1 MNETM
6 NRNNQKRN
14 DRASAATPDYLP
26 SDSSLEEAVLAALLL
41 ENQYIA
47 DIRGIIAP
55 TAFFD
60 NVNAKIYE
68 IICRL
73 DDKGATPDLISVVQE
88 AKAEGIAPA
97 YVAGLTQTVGSGV
110 EVMNHA
116 RRLAELETR
125 RKLVLFSS
133 ELTARAQ
140 QGSDAAEWAAKQ
152 LDEITGAALCV
163 DTARPIGDVL
173 AETLQDLERRQQAR
187 QQGAC
192 VGIPTGLPHLDRVT
206 GGWRGGQLI
215 ILAARPAM
223 GKTAMALHFA
233 RAAASTGTPVVVF
246 SLEMPNTQL
255 AGRML
260 VGASGTDATAFRA
273 GDVTAED
280 WRRIEHGAAGLGQL
294 PIRLIDTASI
304 SMPRI
309 RALCRA
315 MQRKGRC
322 ELIIIDYLQLIAVS
336 TEEKRYGNRERE
348 VAEISRTAKLLAK
361 ELAVPVILLSQ
372 LSHRVEE
379 RTSGT
384 PMLSDLRES
393 GAIEQDAD
401 MVLFIDRPAA
411 YGIREFEAGRYG
423 TISSQGVGRLTIAK
437 NREGGTGFIP
447 FRHNESLTQIT
458 DYDTIPTAQ
467 GEEDAAF

>member
-1 MNETM
+1 MKASRDTKPFSKVEM
-6 NRNNQKRN
+6 LDLPN
-14 DRASAATPDYLP
+14 DA
-26 SDSSLEEAVLAALLL
+26 SLEEAVLGALLL
-41 ENQYIA
+41 ENQYLA
-47 DIRGIIAP
+47 DVRGFVTP

-73 DDKGATPDLISVVQE
+73 DDKGIASDLISVVKE
-88 AKAEGIAPA
+88 AKGEGIQASYIA
-97 YVAGLTQTVGSGV
+97 TLTQKVGSGV
-110 EVMNHA
+110 EVMSHA
-116 RRLAELETR
+116 RQLADIETR
-125 RKLVLFSS
+125 RKLVLFSV
-133 ELTARAQ
+133 ELTSRAQ
-140 QGSDAAEWAAKQ
+140 QGADAAEWAAKA

-163 DTARPIGDVL
+163 DAARPIGDVL
-173 AETLQDLERRQQAR
+173 DETLENLERRQQAR
-187 QQGAC
+187 QRGEC

-206 GGWRGGQLI
+206 SGWRPGQLI

-233 RAAASTGTPVVVF
+233 RAAASAGTPAVVF
-246 SLEMPNTQL
+246 SLEMPDTQL

-280 WRRIEHGAAGLGQL
+280 WRRIEHGAAGLGRL

-304 SMPRI
+304 TMPRI
-309 RALCRA
+309 RAVCRA
-315 MQRKGRC
+315 MQRRGQC
-322 ELIIIDYLQLIAVS
+322 GMVVIDYLQLIAVS

-348 VAEISRTAKLLAK
+348 VAEISRAAKLLAK
-361 ELAVPVILLSQ
+361 ELDIPIILLGQ
-372 LSHRVEE
+372 LSRRVEE
-379 RTSGT
+379 RADKT

-401 MVLFIDRPAA
+401 MVLFIDRPAV
-411 YGIREFEAGRYG
+411 YGIREFDAGRYG
-423 TISSQGVGRLTIAK
+423 MINSQSVGRLTIAK

-458 DYDTIPTAQ
+458 DYDTTPTAQ
-467 GEEDAAF
+467 GEEDTAF

>member
-1 MNETM
+1 MG
-6 NRNNQKRN
+6 RNNQKRN
-14 DRASAATPDYLP
+14 DSASVATPDYLP
-26 SDSSLEEAVLAALLL
+26 SDSSLEEAVLGALLL
-41 ENQYIA
+41 ENQSLA
-47 DIRGIIAP
+47 DVRGVITP

-73 DDKGATPDLISVVQE
+73 DDKGVTPDLISVVKE
-88 AKAEGIAPA
+88 AKAEDIQASYIAT
-97 YVAGLTQTVGSGV
+97 LTQKVGSGA

-116 RRLAELETR
+116 RQLAELETR

-140 QGSDAAEWAAKQ
+140 QGSEAAEWAAKQ
-152 LDEITGAALCV
+152 LDEITGAALSV
-163 DTARPIGDVL
+163 DLARPIGDVL

-187 QQGAC
+187 QQGEC

-223 GKTAMALHFA
+223 GKTAVSLHFA
-233 RAAASTGTPVVVF
+233 RAAAASGVPTIIF
-246 SLEMPNTQL
+246 SLEMPNVQL

-260 VGASGTDATAFRA
+260 VGASGTDATAFRT
-273 GDVTAED
+273 GDVIAGD
-280 WRRIEHGAAGLGQL
+280 WRRIEHGAAELGQL
-294 PIRLIDTASI
+294 PIHLIDTASI

-322 ELIIIDYLQLIAVS
+322 GLVIIDYLQLIAIPA
-336 TEEKRYGNRERE
+336 EEKRYGNRERE
-348 VAEISRTAKLLAK
+348 VAEISRAAKLLAK
-361 ELAVPVILLSQ
+361 ELDVPVILLAQ
-372 LSHRVEE
+372 LSRKVEE
-379 RTSGT
+379 RPSET
-384 PMLSDLRES
+384 PRLADLRES

-401 MVLFIDRPAA
+401 MVLLLDRPEY
-411 YGIREFEAGRYG
+411 YGIMEFDAGKYG
-423 TISSQGVGRLTIAK
+423 VVSSHGVGRLTVAK
-437 NREGGTGFIP
+437 NREGSTGFIP

-458 DYDTIPTAQ
+458 DYDTM
-467 GEEDAAF
+467 

>member
-1 MNETM
+1 MNEIM
-6 NRNNQKRN
+6 GRNNQKRN
-14 DRASAATPDYLP
+14 GGASAATPDYLP
-26 SDSSLEEAVLAALLL
+26 SDSGLEEAVLAALLL

-47 DIRGIIAP
+47 DVRGIITP

-125 RKLVLFSS
+125 RKLMLFSS

-152 LDEITGAALCV
+152 LDEITSAALCV

-173 AETLQDLERRQQAR
+173 AETLHDLERRQQAR
-187 QQGAC
+187 QQGEC
-192 VGIPTGLPHLDRVT
+192 VGITTGLPHLDRVV
-206 GGWRGGQLI
+206 GGWRGGQLV

-223 GKTAMALHFA
+223 GKTALALHFA
-233 RAAASTGTPVVVF
+233 RAAASTGSSVIIL
-246 SLEMPNTQL
+246 SLEMPTSQL

-273 GDVTAED
+273 GDVTVED

-294 PIRLIDTASI
+294 PIHLIDTASI
-304 SMPRI
+304 TMPRI
-309 RALCRA
+309 RAVCRA
-315 MQRKGRC
+315 MQRRGQC
-322 ELIIIDYLQLIAVS
+322 GMVVIDYLQLIAVP

-348 VAEISRTAKLLAK
+348 VAEISRAAKLLAK
-361 ELAVPVILLSQ
+361 ELDVPVVLLAQ
-372 LSHRVEE
+372 LSRRVEE
-379 RTSGT
+379 RANKM
-384 PMLSDLRES
+384 PLLSDLRES

-401 MVLFIDRPAA
+401 MVLFIDRPAV
-411 YGIREFEAGRYG
+411 YGIREFEAGQYG

-437 NREGGTGFIP
+437 NREGSTGFIP

-458 DYDTIPTAQ
+458 DYDTIPTTQ
-467 GEEDAAF
+467 GKEDTAF

>member
-1 MNETM
+1 MNEIM
-6 NRNNQKRN
+6 GRNNQKRN
-14 DRASAATPDYLP
+14 DGASVAIPDYLP
-26 SDSSLEEAVLAALLL
+26 SDSSLEAAVLGALLL
-41 ENQYIA
+41 ENQYLA
-47 DIRGIIAP
+47 DVRGIITS
-55 TAFFD
+55 TAFYD
-60 NVNAKIYE
+60 AVNAKIYE
-68 IICRL
+68 IVCRL
-73 DDKGATPDLISVVQE
+73 DDKGTTPDLVTVAQE
-88 AKAEGIAPA
+88 AKTEGIAPA
-97 YVAGLTQTVGSGV
+97 YVAGLTQAVGSGV

-116 RRLAELETR
+116 RRLADLETR
-125 RKLVLFSS
+125 RRLILFAA
-133 ELTARAQ
+133 ELAARAQ
-140 QGSDAAEWAAKQ
+140 EGPEAAEWAAKT
-152 LDEITGAALCV
+152 LDQITGAALCV

-173 AETLQDLERRQQAR
+173 AETLQDLERRQQAH
-187 QQGAC
+187 QQGEC
-192 VGIPTGLPHLDRVT
+192 VGIPTGLPYLDRIT

-273 GDVTAED
+273 GDVTVED
-280 WRRIEHGAAGLGQL
+280 WRRIEHGAAGLGRL
-294 PIRLIDTASI
+294 PIHLIDTASI

-315 MQRKGRC
+315 MQRRGRC
-322 ELIIIDYLQLIAVS
+322 GMVVIDYLQLIAVP

-348 VAEISRTAKLLAK
+348 VAEISRAAKLLAK
-361 ELAVPVILLSQ
+361 ELDVPVILLAQ
-372 LSHRVEE
+372 LSRKVEE
-379 RTSGT
+379 RADKT
-384 PMLSDLRES
+384 PLLSDLRES

-423 TISSQGVGRLTIAK
+423 TISSQSVGRLTIAK